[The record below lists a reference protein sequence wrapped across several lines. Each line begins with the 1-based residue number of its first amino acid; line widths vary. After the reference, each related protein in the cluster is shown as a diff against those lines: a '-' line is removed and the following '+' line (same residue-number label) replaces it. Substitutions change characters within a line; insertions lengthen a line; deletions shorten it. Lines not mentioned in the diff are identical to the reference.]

1 MNLSEIKSPVSIK
14 ALSEKELQALGDEIR
29 GAIIRTVATNGGHL
43 ASNLGAVELTIALHR
58 TLDCPRDKLLFDVG
72 HQCYAH
78 KILTGRY
85 DQFSTLRKTDGLCGF
100 PRREESPY
108 DAFDTGHASTA
119 ISAALGM
126 ARAREMRKENGRVV
140 AVVGDGAMTGGM
152 CYEALNDAGSSQI
165 PMMVVL
171 NDNEMSISRNVGALS
186 RQLTRLRISRGWL
199 GAKKN
204 VSEMLMRVPLA
215 GPRLHRMFQRVK
227 DGLRNVLVKDRF
239 FTSLGFQYF
248 GPIDGHDIVGM
259 ERVFRR
265 CLEIDKPVLVHVVT
279 KKGRGFTQAEEK
291 PEKYHGV
298 APFILENGKN
308 RGTEGPSMGKRAGK
322 FIEELAEKDPN
333 ICVVTAAMTDSTG
346 FGGFASKYPGRLYDV
361 GIAEEHAVTMA
372 AGMAAAGMRPFVA
385 IYETFLQR
393 AYDQMME
400 DICLQ
405 RLPVCFLMDRAGLGG
420 EDGATHHGVF
430 GVSMLNTMPH
440 MTVLSPRCEK
450 ELRGMILWSLTQNSP
465 VAIRYPRSMPDLE
478 AEAKYTEYLPGK
490 WETLR
495 QGSGACLLGSS
506 SILMECLSAAAMLE
520 KEGIRT
526 AVVNASTLRPLDD
539 GLLKKLSESKTPLIT
554 VEEHAFSGGF
564 GHAVSAWCAKERLPG
579 PAAMIALPD
588 AFIPHGS
595 RQDLLI
601 RYGLDAAH
609 IAERVKKAVK
619 G

>member
-1 MNLSEIKSPVSIK
+1 M
-14 ALSEKELQALGDEIR
+14 
-29 GAIIRTVATNGGHL
+29 
-43 ASNLGAVELTIALHR
+43 
-58 TLDCPRDKLLFDVG
+58 G
-72 HQCYAH
+72 HQCYTH

-85 DQFSTLRKTDGLCGF
+85 AQFSTLRKTDGLCGF

-126 ARAREMRKENGRVV
+126 ARAREMQKETWRVV

-171 NDNEMSISRNVGALS
+171 NDNGMSISRNVGALS
-186 RQLTRLRISRGWL
+186 RQLTRLRVSRGWL

-204 VSEMLMRVPLA
+204 VSEALRHIPLA
-215 GPRLHRMFQRVK
+215 GPHLHRMFQRVK

-248 GPIDGHDIVGM
+248 GPIDGHDIIGL

-265 CLEIDKPVLVHVVT
+265 CIEIDKPVLVHVVT
-279 KKGRGFTQAEEK
+279 KKGLGFTQAEEK

-298 APFILENGKN
+298 APFELGNGKN
-308 RGTEGPSMGKRAGK
+308 RGKEGPSMGKRAGMLVT
-322 FIEELAEKDPN
+322 ELAQKN
-333 ICVVTAAMTDSTG
+333 SQICVVTAAMTDSTG
-346 FGGFASKYPGRLYDV
+346 FGGFAEKYPARLYDV

-393 AYDQMME
+393 AYDQIME
-400 DICLQ
+400 DVCMQ

-420 EDGATHHGVF
+420 EDGATHHGIY
-430 GVSMLNTMPH
+430 GISMLRTLPH
-440 MTVLSPRCEK
+440 ITVLCPRCEA
-450 ELRGMILWSLTQNSP
+450 EMREMIQWTLTQDGP
-465 VAIRYPRSMPDLE
+465 VAIRYPRSIPEME
-478 AEAKYTEYLPGK
+478 APAFTSYAPGK

-495 QGSGACLLGSS
+495 QGESACLLGAS
-506 SILMECLSAAAMLE
+506 SILRECMDAAAMLE
-520 KEGIRT
+520 KDGMHT
-526 AVVNASTLRPLDD
+526 AVVNASTLRPLDEEM
-539 GLLKKLSESKTPLIT
+539 LKRLSQKGTPLFT
-554 VEEHAFSGGF
+554 VEEHAASGGF
-564 GHAVSAWCAKERLPG
+564 GNAVAAWYARAHLPG

-588 AFIPHGS
+588 SFIPHGS
-595 RQDLLI
+595 RCALLA
-601 RYGLDAAH
+601 RYGLDAES
-609 IAERVKKAVK
+609 IAARVKEAVK